1 MMKKGILLTAL
12 LIIISC
18 GNKKDD
24 FSNPKE
30 LIISLSITEDYDK
43 TTGKMEALKEY
54 LSSTLK
60 MPVKLFKVSNGT
72 AVIEAVKADKTH
84 VGSVGSFSYIVAK
97 SKVDIEPLVTTAAVP
112 DTIKHDYSSRLIVS
126 KNSPINTI
134 EDLKNNKA
142 NLSLAW
148 SYPTSTSGHLVPRNF
163 LKSIGVLPEDFKEV
177 LVAENHVSAIYSCVT
192 NKVDIAA
199 VSDITLK
206 EYGRRGKIT
215 EDDYKVVWESKPIR
229 RGAIFISNK
238 VNKELRDKIQKAF
251 TDLHVKYPEK
261 AKKIHYQYDYDVK
274 YVPVTDADY
283 NELRNMAT
291 DLGLIE

>member
-1 MMKKGILLTAL
+1 MKKNILLL
-12 LIIISC
+12 LFFVLIISC
-18 GNKKDD
+18 GKKKDD

-30 LIISLSITEDYDK
+30 LIICLSITEDYDR
-43 TTGKMEALKEY
+43 TTGKMKALKAY
-54 LSSTLK
+54 LSSSLN
-60 MPVKLFKVSNGT
+60 MPIKLFKVSNGT

-97 SKVDIEPLVTTAAVP
+97 SKVDIQPLVTTAAVS

-134 EDLKNNKA
+134 EDLKKNKN

-163 LKSIGVLPEDFKEV
+163 LKSIGILPEDFKEV

-192 NKVDIAA
+192 EKVDIAA

-215 EDDYKVVWESKPIR
+215 EDDYKVIWESKPIR
-229 RGAIFISNK
+229 RGAIFISSK
-238 VNKELRDKIQKAF
+238 VNKELRDRIQKAF
-251 TDLHVKYPEK
+251 IDLHEKYPEV
-261 AKKIHYQYDYDVK
+261 AKKIHYQYNYDVK
-274 YVPVTDADY
+274 YVTVTDADY
-283 NELRNMAT
+283 DELRNIAR
-291 DLGLIE
+291 DLDLIE